1 MYRVLTY
8 EIRPIFLA
16 ALLQE
21 KPATVVHWF
30 KLQAK
35 KLENNM
41 D

>member
-1 MYRVLTY
+1 MNKTFND
-8 EIRPIFLA
+8 IRTIFLA

-21 KPATVVHWF
+21 KTVTAVHWF